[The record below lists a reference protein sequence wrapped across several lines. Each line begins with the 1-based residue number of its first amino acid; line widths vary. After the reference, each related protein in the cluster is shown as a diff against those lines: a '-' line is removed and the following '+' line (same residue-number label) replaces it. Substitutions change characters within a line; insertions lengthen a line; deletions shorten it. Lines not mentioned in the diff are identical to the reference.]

1 MRLLLLAAT
10 LALVAC
16 KSDPIEACVAAE
28 KRSYLRQACENVDGT
43 GCSRDLR
50 ENLIAIYEPGWRKKC
65 MLQAA
70 GREN

>member
-16 KSDPIEACVAAE
+16 KPDPIEACVAAE

-50 ENLIAIYEPGWRKKC
+50 ENLIAINEPSWRKKC
-65 MLQAA
+65 MRQAV
-70 GREN
+70 GKDD